1 MTPVQEI
8 MSSDVL
14 SIAPTASV
22 LEALRMMSGA
32 DVRHLPV
39 VDDGRLVGIISDRD
53 IHRFEGADGV
63 SDNVV
68 MRHLTAPVSASMS
81 TALHTVTPT
90 TSLDEAA
97 QAMID
102 AKVGALP
109 VVEGDAVVG
118 MVSTIDLLAWLRRQG
133 RLDA

>member
-102 AKVGALP
+102 ALPGDLVACVARAAGRIAITRRDALEQIAQGA
-109 VVEGDAVVG
+109 G
-118 MVSTIDLLAWLRRQG
+118 
-133 RLDA
+133 